1 MWYSRSSKNFNSLS
15 SFLIKLLDIYC
26 TYTTLCNILLDIIKI
41 MCNKNNVQQE
51 LIKGKLLSDID
62 KKIKEFV
69 KSSELDGVKSLEKYN
84 PEKAAKILFLSS
96 SGKTQT
102 QLVRKYGFKRDTIVR
117 VLSTYADHLGKW
129 KDLGGQLASYSYLNI
144 SSLEEDMVQEV
155 RSSMES
161 GELKP
166 TFKDIKDISI
176 AKANSAREALLA
188 RGEATSI
195 NREEKVYTDEDYREL
210 MEKAKS
216 KMKEAQIIDLEDER

>member
-1 MWYSRSSKNFNSLS
+1 MQEDQVDQ
-15 SFLIKLLDIYC
+15 IKS
-26 TYTTLCNILLDIIKI
+26 
-41 MCNKNNVQQE
+41 E
-51 LIKGKLLSDID
+51 LLSDID
-62 KKIKEFV
+62 LKIKEFV
-69 KSSELDGVKSLEKYN
+69 KSSELDGVKALEKYN
-84 PEKAAKILFLSS
+84 PEKAAKILFLSA

-117 VLSTYADHLGKW
+117 VLATYADHLGKW
-129 KDLGGQLASYSYLNI
+129 RERGGQIASYSYLNI

-161 GELKP
+161 GKLKP

-195 NREEKVYTDEDYREL
+195 NREEKIYTDEDYKEL
-210 MEKAKS
+210 MERAKN
-216 KMKEAQIIDLEDER
+216 KMREAQVIDLDNERQR

>member
-1 MWYSRSSKNFNSLS
+1 MDESDPYPE
-15 SFLIKLLDIYC
+15 
-26 TYTTLCNILLDIIKI
+26 
-41 MCNKNNVQQE
+41 E
-51 LIKGKLLSDID
+51 LIKQELLADID
-62 KKIKEFV
+62 QKIKQFV
-69 KSSELDGVKSLEKYN
+69 QESNLNGVKALEKYD
-84 PEKAAKILFLSS
+84 PEKAAKILFLSA

-102 QLVRKYGFKRDTIVR
+102 QLVRRYGFKRNTIVR
-117 VLSTYADHLGKW
+117 VLATYADHLGKW
-129 KDLGGQLASYSYLNI
+129 KELGGQIASYSYLNI

-195 NREEKVYTDEDYREL
+195 NREEKIYTDEDYKEL
-210 MEKAKS
+210 MEKAKN
-216 KMKEAQIIDLEDER
+216 KMKEAQVIDLDDERQR

>member
-1 MWYSRSSKNFNSLS
+1 MDESDPYPE
-15 SFLIKLLDIYC
+15 
-26 TYTTLCNILLDIIKI
+26 
-41 MCNKNNVQQE
+41 E
-51 LIKGKLLSDID
+51 LIKQELLSDID
-62 KKIKEFV
+62 QKIKQFV
-69 KSSELDGVKSLEKYN
+69 QESNLNGVKALEKYD
-84 PEKAAKILFLSS
+84 PEKAAKILFLSA

-102 QLVRKYGFKRDTIVR
+102 QLVRRYGFKRNTIVR
-117 VLSTYADHLGKW
+117 VLATYADHLGKW
-129 KDLGGQLASYSYLNI
+129 KELGGQIASYSYLNI

-195 NREEKVYTDEDYREL
+195 NREEKIYTDEDYKEL
-210 MEKAKS
+210 MERAKN
-216 KMKEAQIIDLEDER
+216 KMREAQVIDLDNERQR

>member
-1 MWYSRSSKNFNSLS
+1 MQDEDTDNSKD
-15 SFLIKLLDIYC
+15 LIRR
-26 TYTTLCNILLDIIKI
+26 
-41 MCNKNNVQQE
+41 E
-51 LIKGKLLSDID
+51 LLSDID
-62 KKIKEFV
+62 LKVSDFA
-69 KSSELDGVKSLEKYN
+69 KSSELSGIKSLEKYD

-129 KDLGGQLASYSYLNI
+129 RDLGGQLASYSYLNI
-144 SSLEEDMVQEV
+144 SSLEEDMVQQV
-155 RSSMES
+155 RSDMES

-195 NREEKVYTDEDYREL
+195 SREEKVYTDEDYREL
-210 MEKAKS
+210 MEKAKN
-216 KMKEAQIIDLEDER
+216 KMKDAQVIDLDVCVDE

>member
-1 MWYSRSSKNFNSLS
+1 MDESDPYPE
-15 SFLIKLLDIYC
+15 
-26 TYTTLCNILLDIIKI
+26 
-41 MCNKNNVQQE
+41 E
-51 LIKGKLLSDID
+51 LIKQELLADID
-62 KKIKEFV
+62 QKIKQFV
-69 KSSELDGVKSLEKYN
+69 QESNLNGVKALEKYD
-84 PEKAAKILFLSS
+84 PEKAAKILFLSA

-102 QLVRKYGFKRDTIVR
+102 QLVRRYGFKRNTIVR
-117 VLSTYADHLGKW
+117 VLATYADHLGKW
-129 KDLGGQLASYSYLNI
+129 KELGGQIASYSYLNI

-195 NREEKVYTDEDYREL
+195 NREEKIYTDEDYREL
-210 MEKAKS
+210 MEKAKN
-216 KMKEAQIIDLEDER
+216 KMKEAQVIDLDDERQR

>member
-1 MWYSRSSKNFNSLS
+1 MDESDPYPE
-15 SFLIKLLDIYC
+15 
-26 TYTTLCNILLDIIKI
+26 
-41 MCNKNNVQQE
+41 E
-51 LIKGKLLSDID
+51 LIKQELLADID
-62 KKIKEFV
+62 QKIKQFV
-69 KSSELDGVKSLEKYN
+69 QESNLNGVKALEKYD
-84 PEKAAKILFLSS
+84 PEKAAKILFLSA

-102 QLVRKYGFKRDTIVR
+102 QLVRRYGFKRNTIVR
-117 VLSTYADHLGKW
+117 VLATYADHLGKW
-129 KDLGGQLASYSYLNI
+129 KELGGQIASYSYLNI

-195 NREEKVYTDEDYREL
+195 NREEKIYTDEDYKEL
-210 MEKAKS
+210 MEKAKN
-216 KMKEAQIIDLEDER
+216 KMKEAQVIDLDDERQRRQKQDF

>member
-1 MWYSRSSKNFNSLS
+1 MQNEEPDNSKD
-15 SFLIKLLDIYC
+15 LIKR
-26 TYTTLCNILLDIIKI
+26 
-41 MCNKNNVQQE
+41 E
-51 LIKGKLLSDID
+51 LLSDID
-62 KKIKEFV
+62 LKVSDFA
-69 KSSELDGVKSLEKYN
+69 KSSELSGIKSLEKYD

-129 KDLGGQLASYSYLNI
+129 RDLGGQLASYSYLNMT
-144 SSLEEDMVQEV
+144 SLEEDMVQQV
-155 RSSMES
+155 RSDMES

-195 NREEKVYTDEDYREL
+195 SREEKVYTDEDYREL
-210 MEKAKS
+210 MEKARS
-216 KMKEAQIIDLEDER
+216 KMKDAEIINLDATE

>member
-1 MWYSRSSKNFNSLS
+1 MDESDPYPE
-15 SFLIKLLDIYC
+15 
-26 TYTTLCNILLDIIKI
+26 
-41 MCNKNNVQQE
+41 E
-51 LIKGKLLSDID
+51 LIKQELLADID
-62 KKIKEFV
+62 QKIKQFV
-69 KSSELDGVKSLEKYN
+69 QESNLNGVKALEKYD
-84 PEKAAKILFLSS
+84 PEKAAKILFLSA

-102 QLVRKYGFKRDTIVR
+102 QLVRRYGFKRNTIVR
-117 VLSTYADHLGKW
+117 VLATYADHLGKW
-129 KDLGGQLASYSYLNI
+129 KELGGQIASYSYLNI

-195 NREEKVYTDEDYREL
+195 NREEKIYTDEDYKEL
-210 MEKAKS
+210 MEKAKN
-216 KMKEAQIIDLEDER
+216 KIREAQVIDLDDERQR

>member
-1 MWYSRSSKNFNSLS
+1 LQDSDTDSTKD
-15 SFLIKLLDIYC
+15 LIK
-26 TYTTLCNILLDIIKI
+26 K
-41 MCNKNNVQQE
+41 E
-51 LIKGKLLSDID
+51 LISDID
-62 KKIKEFV
+62 LKVREFA

-216 KMKEAQIIDLEDER
+216 KMKEAQVIDLEDER

>member
-1 MWYSRSSKNFNSLS
+1 MQDEDTDNSKD
-15 SFLIKLLDIYC
+15 LIRR
-26 TYTTLCNILLDIIKI
+26 
-41 MCNKNNVQQE
+41 E
-51 LIKGKLLSDID
+51 LLSDID
-62 KKIKEFV
+62 LKVSDFA
-69 KSSELDGVKSLEKYN
+69 KSSELSGIKSLEKYD

-129 KDLGGQLASYSYLNI
+129 RDLGGQLASYSYLNI
-144 SSLEEDMVQEV
+144 SSLEEDMVQQV
-155 RSSMES
+155 RSDMES

-195 NREEKVYTDEDYREL
+195 SREEKVYTDEDYREL
-210 MEKAKS
+210 MEKAKN
-216 KMKEAQIIDLEDER
+216 KMKDAQVIDLDVGVDE

>member
-1 MWYSRSSKNFNSLS
+1 MQEDQVDQ
-15 SFLIKLLDIYC
+15 IKS
-26 TYTTLCNILLDIIKI
+26 
-41 MCNKNNVQQE
+41 E
-51 LIKGKLLSDID
+51 LLSDID
-62 KKIKEFV
+62 LKIKEFV
-69 KSSELDGVKSLEKYN
+69 KSSELDGVKALEKYN
-84 PEKAAKILFLSS
+84 PEKAAKILFLSA

-117 VLSTYADHLGKW
+117 VLATYADHLGKW
-129 KDLGGQLASYSYLNI
+129 RELGGQIASYSYLNI

-161 GELKP
+161 GKLKP

-195 NREEKVYTDEDYREL
+195 NREEKIYTDEDYKEL
-210 MEKAKS
+210 MERAKN
-216 KMKEAQIIDLEDER
+216 KMREAQVIDLDNERQR

>member
-1 MWYSRSSKNFNSLS
+1 MDKLEEQGLDTDSTNN
-15 SFLIKLLDIYC
+15 LIK
-26 TYTTLCNILLDIIKI
+26 K
-41 MCNKNNVQQE
+41 Q
-51 LIKGKLLSDID
+51 LISDID
-62 KKIKEFV
+62 LRVREFA

>member
-1 MWYSRSSKNFNSLS
+1 MQDSDTDSTKD
-15 SFLIKLLDIYC
+15 LIK
-26 TYTTLCNILLDIIKI
+26 K
-41 MCNKNNVQQE
+41 E
-51 LIKGKLLSDID
+51 LISDID
-62 KKIKEFV
+62 LRVREFA
-69 KSSELDGVKSLEKYN
+69 KSSELEGVKSLEKYN